1 MGRRGG
7 KRRQRRSR
15 WDDVRGCRN
24 WNYWQSSH
32 DNNAIYRYYIDI
44 ITKMAMNRFR
54 WINLP
59 KTCDARYLEW
69 TLITQ
74 GIATIAFPRKMR
86 GMFLSLQCQQAGQP
100 NMYDNPKAWIARGNE
115 GTNFKCDHRNG
126 VVIYDNSTRY
136 PLMEGIL
143 QYANELTHVR
153 VTRRVNR
160 MHQQIPFILTGPQE
174 KKQDMCN
181 LFKQVAGGEPAVLAN
196 DSISAINYE
205 ALSTGVEFLGEEL
218 TADET
223 NIWQRI
229 YTMLGVENSS
239 FKLERQTED
248 EIRAQQSPATLVKMA
263 SLAERRNA
271 CDFLNDNFSEYL
283 DDKIQCVWN
292 QDNESENFNF
302 FHNITSQLKAEE

>member
-1 MGRRGG
+1 MSRRGG
-7 KRRQRRSR
+7 KRRNKRTQ
-15 WDDVRGCRN
+15 WDYCKGAGN

-86 GMFLSLQCQQAGQP
+86 GMFLSLQCQQSGQP

-115 GTNFKCDHRNG
+115 GTNFRCDHRNG

-136 PLMEGIL
+136 PLMSGIL
-143 QYANELTHVR
+143 QYANELTHIR

-205 ALSTGVEFLGEEL
+205 ALSTGVQFLGEEL

-229 YTMLGVENSS
+229 YTMIGVENSS

-263 SLAERRNA
+263 SLAERRKA

-283 DDKIQCVWN
+283 DADIQCVWN